1 MIWFVILTLYTTQEI
16 PVNRTAR
23 FFWSLRGS
31 ERNTQNLEHAMSNP
45 AREYLAAAAAIL
57 DRIQN
62 TQLDAIERAATIC
75 TQAIAE
81 GGLVHLFA
89 TGHSR
94 MFVEEM
100 FPRHGS
106 FPGFHPIVELS
117 LTNHTQVVGPN
128 GQRQAM
134 FLEHVEGLGKVILRN
149 FVLQPPDAFI
159 IFSNS
164 GVNEVVVEVGLE
176 ARRLG
181 LPVIAVVSAEHCAA
195 SQPKHSSSL
204 KLTDVA
210 DVVLDNCTPA
220 GDALVRVPGLSDP
233 VGPGST
239 IGAAAIT
246 NALKC
251 RIAEALTA
259 LGQPPIVLTS
269 AYFIGAEAS
278 AQQFD
283 AAYDDYRRR
292 MKRVYGA

>member
-1 MIWFVILTLYTTQEI
+1 MK
-16 PVNRTAR
+16 NTA
-23 FFWSLRGS
+23 
-31 ERNTQNLEHAMSNP
+31 QA
-45 AREYLAAAAAIL
+45 YLAAAAAIIE
-57 DRIQN
+57 RIQT
-62 TQLDAIERAATIC
+62 TQLDALARAADIC
-75 TQAIAE
+75 TESIAG

-106 FPGFHPIVELS
+106 FPGFHSIVELS
-117 LTNHTQVVGPN
+117 LTNHNQVVGAN

-149 FVLQPPDAFI
+149 FVLEPPDSFLV
-159 IFSNS
+159 FSNS
-164 GVNEVVVEVGLE
+164 GVNEVIVEVALE
-176 ARRLG
+176 AKRLN
-181 LPVIAVVSAEHCAA
+181 LPVIAVVSVEHCAA
-195 SQPKHSSSL
+195 SQPKHSSGL
-204 KLTDVA
+204 RLLDIA

-220 GDALVRVPGLSDP
+220 GDAMVHVDGLTDP

-239 IGAAAIT
+239 IGAAAVT

-251 RIAEALTA
+251 LIAEKLAA

-269 AYFIGAEAS
+269 AYFIGSEAS
-278 AQQFD
+278 QTQFD

-292 MKRVYGA
+292 VKRVYG